1 MELGE
6 TLHVGGGEETELEV
20 RDLLGGGGF
29 GEEALLECW
38 LGERHRVQDTMIR
51 IEEEQSQ
58 GVLLS

>member
-38 LGERHRVQDTMIR
+38 LGERHRVQDTMIC
-51 IEEEQSQ
+51 IEEQSQ
-58 GVLLS
+58 DVLLS